1 MPPPQAFVR
10 TGRAARLR
18 TIVAKENAAF
28 GPGFLR
34 SGSAAN
40 VTLTTRPYLA
50 VIQRSVFRDEGSAY
64 DPLLLAPPSKHP
76 TVFGRHPEERLSRR
90 RISLRFLFLAT
101 PFTRSAPGLRSPAPE
116 ARHRLARPVR
126 AGNRTSKRPSTGGAA
141 RHFNVA
147 SYQHN
152 HEFQREPIRKPTAQ
166 LVSRE
171 LPRAPLR

>member
-18 TIVAKENAAF
+18 TIVAKETAPF

-101 PFTRSAPGLRSPAPE
+101 PFTRSAPGLRSSAPE
-116 ARHRLARPVR
+116 ARHRLTRPV
-126 AGNRTSKRPSTGGAA
+126 GALEPNLQT
-141 RHFNVA
+141 RHVNVA

>member
-64 DPLLLAPPSKHP
+64 DPLLLAPLSKHP

-116 ARHRLARPVR
+116 ARQSLARPVR

-141 RHFNVA
+141 TPR
-147 SYQHN
+147 
-152 HEFQREPIRKPTAQ
+152 RCRLIPTQ
-166 LVSRE
+166 S
-171 LPRAPLR
+171 